1 MLDFGVGLGL
11 FASMPRDRGCSVSC
25 PEVDPERMNA
35 APQPSGWPQTRSTVT
50 CDNTI
55 AARSDDRIPQ
65 DRTAAPRPSHF
76 AQRGTRPI
84 SGAADLN
91 TIDRRSR

>member
-35 APQPSGWPQTRSTVT
+35 APQPSG
-50 CDNTI
+50 
-55 AARSDDRIPQ
+55 
-65 DRTAAPRPSHF
+65 
-76 AQRGTRPI
+76 
-84 SGAADLN
+84 
-91 TIDRRSR
+91 